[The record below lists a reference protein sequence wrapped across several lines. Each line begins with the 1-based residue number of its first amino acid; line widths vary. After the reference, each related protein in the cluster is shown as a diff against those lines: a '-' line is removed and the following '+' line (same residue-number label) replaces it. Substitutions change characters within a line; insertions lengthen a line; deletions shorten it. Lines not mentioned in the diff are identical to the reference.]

1 MEPAD
6 DQAREIAELRDRLSR
21 LSQASLRINESLD
34 FDTVLQ
40 GVLDSACSL
49 TGARYGVITLLDES
63 GQIEDFVT
71 SGLTPEEHRRL
82 TELPE
87 GMMFFEYLSRITEP
101 LRLSDFHSYTRAL
114 GLPEFRPP
122 MAVSPVL
129 TFLAAPIR
137 HLGECVGAFYVGEKD
152 VEFTPEDEETL
163 VMFASQAALVIAN
176 ARRHRDEQRARA
188 DLETLIDTSPVG
200 VLVFDA
206 KTGGLTSIN
215 REARRIV
222 SGLHMP
228 DGSAE
233 ELLDMLTFR
242 RADGREI
249 SLEEFPL
256 AQALST
262 GESVRAE
269 EIVIEVPDGG
279 SVTTL
284 VNATPIRSQEG
295 EVVSV
300 VVTVQDMTPLEEM
313 ERLRAEFLGMVS
325 HELRTPLTS
334 IKGSAATLTEAAS
347 DLDPAEMLQFFR
359 IIGEQADYMRDLIG
373 DLLDVARIETGA
385 LSVAPA
391 PAEVATLVDEARS
404 RFQSGGGRNNLHID
418 LSPEL
423 PLVMADG
430 RRIIQVLNNLLTN
443 AARTSHEASAIRV
456 SAVREGYHVAVSVTD
471 EGRGIAA
478 ERLPHLFRKFSRID
492 GEDRRRDIAGSGL
505 GLAICKGIVET
516 HGGRIWAE
524 SDGPGRGA
532 RFTFTIPVAGD
543 AAAGVRSLSARSR
556 RAERERTRILAV
568 DDDPQTLRHVRA
580 ALTKAGYTPV
590 VTGDPEEVSR
600 LMAEEEPRLV
610 LLDLMLP
617 DSDGMQLMKEI
628 REVSDVPVIFLSV
641 NGQEETIAR
650 AFEKGADD
658 YVVKP
663 FSPTELVARIKAA
676 LRKRE
681 APEWAEPSEPYVF
694 GELTIDYAERRV
706 TLAGRPVQ
714 LTAIE
719 YGLLFELS
727 ANAGR
732 VMTYDRLLQ
741 RVWGLRGSGDLA
753 SGAHRREAAP
763 PQAGRRRQQ
772 PHLHPQRAPR
782 RLPHAEGGRAGEG
795 GRFQADALGV
805 RCGHLMFPTLGG
817 VLIIFPY
824 LSYPYLTVPTKGGVG
839 DGNQEEETYLGLGP
853 HLSASAKSHRR
864 TQRRQY
870 AWVLPN
876 CD

>member
-1 MEPAD
+1 MELAD

-63 GQIEDFVT
+63 GQVQDFVT
-71 SGLTPEEHRRL
+71 SGLTQEEHRRF
-82 TELPE
+82 TDLPE
-87 GMMFFEYLSRITEP
+87 GMMFFQYLSNIQEP
-101 LRLSDFHSYTRAL
+101 LRLRDFHSHIRSL
-114 GLPEFRPP
+114 GLPEFQPP
-122 MAVSPVL
+122 MAVSTPL
-129 TFLAAPIR
+129 PFLAAPIR
-137 HLGECVGAFYVGEKD
+137 HLGESVGAFYVGEKG

-188 DLETLIDTSPVG
+188 DLETLVNTAPVG

-206 KTGGLTSIN
+206 KTGGVTSVN

-222 SGLHMP
+222 SDLCAP
-228 DGSAE
+228 DGTAE
-233 ELLDMLTFR
+233 QLLDALTFR
-242 RADGREI
+242 RADGREV

-262 GESVRAE
+262 GETVRAE
-269 EIVIEVPDGG
+269 EIVLQAPNGR

-284 VNATPIRSQEG
+284 VNATPIRSEEG

-300 VVTVQDMTPLEEM
+300 VVTLQDMTPLEEM

-359 IIGEQADYMRDLIG
+359 IIGEQADHMRDLIG
-373 DLLDVARIETGA
+373 DLLDVARIETGE

-404 RFQSGGGRNNLHID
+404 RFQSGGGRNNLRID
-418 LSPEL
+418 LSPDL

-430 RRIIQVLNNLLTN
+430 RRIIQVLSNLLSN
-443 AARTSHEASAIRV
+443 AARHSHEASAIGV
-456 SAVREGYHVAVSVTD
+456 TAVREGYHVAVSVTD

-524 SDGPGRGA
+524 SDGLGLGA
-532 RFTFTIPVAGD
+532 RFTFTIPVAQD
-543 AAAGVRSLSARSR
+543 AGIGAANLAVRSGRS
-556 RAERERTRILAV
+556 ERERERVLCV
-568 DDDPQTLRHVRA
+568 DDDPQTLRYVRD
-580 ALTKAGYTPV
+580 ALTNAGYAPV
-590 VTGDPEEVSR
+590 LTGDPEEALSLVE
-600 LMAEEEPRLV
+600 ANDPHLV

-617 DSDGMQLMKEI
+617 GTDGIELMRGI
-628 REVSDVPVIFLSV
+628 LDIADVPVIFLSAY
-641 NGQEETIAR
+641 GQEETVAR
-650 AFEKGADD
+650 AFANGAED

-663 FSPTELVARIKAA
+663 FSPMELVARIKAA

-681 APEWAEPSEPYVF
+681 APEWAEPSEPF
-694 GELTIDYAERRV
+694 LLGELAVDYAERRV

-727 ANAGR
+727 VNAGR
-732 VMTYDRLLQ
+732 VLTYDRLLR
-741 RVWGLRGSGDLA
+741 RVWGLRRSGD
-753 SGAHRREAAP
+753 SRRVRTAAKQLRRKLGDDANNPTYILNEA
-763 PQAGRRRQQ
+763 R
-772 PHLHPQRAPR
+772 
-782 RLPHAEGGRAGEG
+782 
-795 GRFQADALGV
+795 
-805 RCGHLMFPTLGG
+805 
-817 VLIIFPY
+817 
-824 LSYPYLTVPTKGGVG
+824 VG
-839 DGNQEEETYLGLGP
+839 YRMEKSETQE
-853 HLSASAKSHRR
+853 
-864 TQRRQY
+864 
-870 AWVLPN
+870 VM
-876 CD
+876 

>member
-206 KTGGLTSIN
+206 KTGRLTSIN

-233 ELLDMLTFR
+233 GLLDMLTFR

-373 DLLDVARIETGA
+373 DLLDVARIETGE

-404 RFQSGGGRNNLHID
+404 RFQSGGGRNNLHVD

-617 DSDGMQLMKEI
+617 GSDGMELMKEI

-641 NGQEETIAR
+641 NGQEEIIAR
-650 AFEKGADD
+650 AFENGSRRLRGQALLADGACGEDQGG
-658 YVVKP
+658 P
-663 FSPTELVARIKAA
+663 AQAGSARMGRAVGTLRVWRADHRLRRAPRDAGRASRAADGHRVRAA
-676 LRKRE
+676 LR
-681 APEWAEPSEPYVF
+681 AI
-694 GELTIDYAERRV
+694 GQRRPRDD
-706 TLAGRPVQ
+706 LRPAAA
-714 LTAIE
+714 T
-719 YGLLFELS
+719 GLG
-727 ANAGR
+727 AA
-732 VMTYDRLLQ
+732 
-741 RVWGLRGSGDLA
+741 GLRRLPA
-753 SGAHRREAAP
+753 GAHRRQAAP

-782 RLPHAEGGRAGEG
+782 RLPHGEG
-795 GRFQADALGV
+795 GGGV
-805 RCGHLMFPTLGG
+805 R
-817 VLIIFPY
+817 
-824 LSYPYLTVPTKGGVG
+824 
-839 DGNQEEETYLGLGP
+839 N
-853 HLSASAKSHRR
+853 
-864 TQRRQY
+864 
-870 AWVLPN
+870 
-876 CD
+876 